1 MLTSWC
7 VVPPQAVMVSDSA
20 LLRSLRA
27 VGGLLLLT
35 ALLLLQLAAP
45 PAQAQTLSL
54 TFDDGFDAADAQAAD
69 DNAAMLAALKRHGIR
84 AMLFPTGAAAAH
96 PQNMALIRD
105 WALAG
110 HAIGNHTYSHAA
122 LSQTDT
128 TQYFNDVL
136 HAQALLRD
144 LPGWCP
150 RLRFPFLDEGGSGP
164 QYHQIMQ
171 ALSQA
176 DYGIAPATIALPD
189 WDLTRRYEDILAN
202 GNAADAL
209 AFRHD
214 YLEQVW
220 KQTQAQ
226 ETHWHTTLGRSPT
239 HVLLLH
245 TNRLNAAVLPD
256 LLQRLQHQGWS
267 FVDAAVA
274 FQDPIY
280 QRRYSQA
287 DGTVATL
294 PSPACR

>member
-1 MLTSWC
+1 MAAWFFC
-7 VVPPQAVMVSDSA
+7 V
-20 LLRSLRA
+20 
-27 VGGLLLLT
+27 GLCANT
-35 ALLLLQLAAP
+35 H
-45 PAQAQTLSL
+45 AQTIAL
-54 TFDDGFDAADAQAAD
+54 TFDDGFDVKNEHAAS
-69 DNAAMLAALKRHGIR
+69 DNTAVLDTLKRHRVR
-84 AMLFPTGAAAAH
+84 AALFPVGFLADI
-96 PQNMALIRD
+96 PRNMALVQA
-105 WALAG
+105 WSHAG
-110 HAIGNHTYSHAA
+110 HAIGNHTYSHEA
-122 LSQTDT
+122 LSKNDT
-128 TQYFNDVL
+128 IRYINDVQQ
-136 HAQALLRD
+136 AQALLQS

-150 RLRFPFLDEGGSGP
+150 RLRFPYLDEGGSGP
-164 QYHQIMQ
+164 QYQQAMQ
-171 ALSQA
+171 WLAQA
-176 DYGIAPATIALPD
+176 GYGIAPATIALPD
-189 WDLTRRYEDILAN
+189 WVLTRRYEDILAN

-220 KQTQAQ
+220 KQIQAQ